1 MKDEAKSQM
10 GDLKLIR
17 KPSQAVIWLVV
28 SALLALGLRTSALPQ
43 VSFLGIGI
51 IIFPLIMLFASALGG
66 ALPAL
71 AGLGILGSVAFELF
85 GVDGLWLLP
94 YLGPFTLAFII
105 CLEKEIPFFKA
116 SGILIL
122 TYVFS
127 VLFVFLMLQH
137 AANGD
142 LYGAAASAA
151 LKGLEDMPFR
161 DPFLL
166 ALWRSGFL
174 QHGQDVSELVVK
186 SAPGNGW
193 VFRVEVLE
201 QFYKQIDARIRF
213 LLSAL
218 LPGLITSNAIGL
230 SLLGSGLALKA
241 AARYQTAPTLGMPPF
256 STWYLPRILGKRMLV
271 LALGYL
277 LTFLHNSPVVQLAG
291 QLMYNVFATLYA
303 IQGLAFVNFTL
314 KKRGTKRSLR
324 YLVMGLMYFLLSPAA
339 MILGVFDQFSD
350 PRKLRVS
357 ALS

>member
-1 MKDEAKSQM
+1 M
-10 GDLKLIR
+10 GDLSLIR

-28 SALLALGLRTSALPQ
+28 STLLALGLRTSALPQ

-51 IIFPLIMLFASALGG
+51 FVFPLIMLFSSALGG
-66 ALPAL
+66 ILPAL
-71 AGLGILGSVAFELF
+71 AGLAILGSVSYELY
-85 GVDGLWLLP
+85 GIVGLWLLP
-94 YLGPFTLAFII
+94 YLAPFTLAFII
-105 CLEKEIPFFKA
+105 CLEKEVPFFKA

-122 TYVFS
+122 TYVLS
-127 VLFVFLMLQH
+127 VLFVFLMLQR

-142 LYGAAASAA
+142 LYGAAVSAA
-151 LKGLEDMPFR
+151 LKGLEDMPLR
-161 DPFLL
+161 VPFLM

-174 QHGQDVSELVVK
+174 QHGQDVSDLVVRN
-186 SAPGNGW
+186 APGSGW
-193 VFRVEVLE
+193 VFRTEVLE
-201 QFYKQIDARIRF
+201 QFYKQIDARIRI

-241 AARYQTAPTLGMPPF
+241 AARYQTAPTLDMPPF
-256 STWYLPRILGKRMLV
+256 STWHLPRTLGKRMLV

-277 LTFLHNSPVVQLAG
+277 LTFLLNNPIVQLTG

-314 KKRGTKRSLR
+314 KKRGTKRFLR
-324 YLVMGLMYFLLSPAA
+324 YLATGLMYLLLTPAT
-339 MILGVFDQFSD
+339 MVIGIFDQFSD

-357 ALS
+357 TLSR